1 MTRGEACDHFIKSC
15 FGKLASLRNI
25 LKQMNIYRHVKRE
38 NDFLAPKIP
47 HDLAE

>member
-1 MTRGEACDHFIKSC
+1 MIRGEACVRFIKSC
-15 FGKLASLRNI
+15 FGKLASLCNI

-47 HDLAE
+47 HDI